1 MILYTIFTIGLSIDI
16 DNYYFLTKIK
26 QNLFIQNGI
35 DTIKNICRLIYF
47 SSKINV
53 VVIVSLCG

>member
-1 MILYTIFTIGLSIDI
+1 MILYTIFTIGLLIDI

-26 QNLFIQNGI
+26 QNGI